1 MSSDLLGG
9 PLYIVTL
16 FCLLVSAPVGIGIAW
31 LVLRRYQAVLLRF
44 MSQASVQAVAAP
56 APVQHSP
63 PLATRSALQIE
74 FIDPTSTPPSS
85 GQTSTMTKRG
95 NRFRYRL
102 ALANAAGGAAQS
114 IIITLL
120 WFLFAQSTLSPRVF
134 LALWLIFAW
143 PITVAVM
150 ETLTTSPWRKWL
162 TAFGVLDLYLLL
174 APGDVRPAILIFWPG
189 YVGLP
194 ALLAMAIFHP
204 RLKAVAP
211 MAMGIVIYLLF
222 AGNIWLSIAYLFG
235 RTFGLGFLADVFLLA
250 LLAAALYV
258 GGRLI
263 ANRMAHRYQAKR
275 SNDQMLLLDTWWL
288 LLTFWESALLSNMAE
303 GTGWPPILGFLGLL
317 AFAAY
322 RVVVDYGRRSVFSQ
336 QQDQPDVSMLL
347 LRVFGERQR
356 ATRLLDKVSLRWR
369 FLGNIELIA
378 APDLATSLL
387 EPHELLAF
395 VGGRT
400 KTNFVKGQEDLAR
413 RLAELDRAP
422 DPDGRYR
429 VHEFFGFENTWL
441 LAVQRLIDQS
451 HVVLMDLRSFT
462 KERKGCT
469 EEVRQLCDR
478 IDLHHVVFIVNEETD
493 KSFLRNRMQEAWQVV
508 AASSPNLRSASPTAR
523 LIRLEDHRAS
533 DTRFLLQT
541 LYAAA
546 RMHLG
551 VPA

>member
-1 MSSDLLGG
+1 MSSDLIGG

-16 FCLLVSAPVGIGIAW
+16 FCLVVSAPVAIGIAW
-31 LVLRRYQAVLLRF
+31 LVLRRYQAVLLRV
-44 MSQASVQAVAAP
+44 MNQASVQAVAAP
-56 APVQHSP
+56 APIQYSP
-63 PLATRSALQIE
+63 PLSPRSALQIE
-74 FIDPTSTPPSS
+74 FIDPTSAPPSS
-85 GQTSTMTKRG
+85 GQTSTLTQRG

-102 ALANAAGGAAQS
+102 ALAHAAGGAAHS

-120 WFLFAQSTLSPRVF
+120 WFLFAQATLSPRVF

-150 ETLTTSPWRKWL
+150 ETLTASPWRKWL
-162 TAFGVLDLYLLL
+162 TAFSVLGLYLLL
-174 APGDVRPAILIFWPG
+174 APADVRPAILIFWPG

-211 MAMGIVIYLLF
+211 MALGIVIYLVF

-235 RTFGLGFLADVFLLA
+235 RTFGLGLLADVFLLA
-250 LLAAALYV
+250 LLAAALFV

-275 SNDQMLLLDTWWL
+275 WNDQMLLLDTWWL

-303 GTGWPPILGFLGLL
+303 QKGWPPILGFLGLL

-322 RVVVDYGRRSVFSQ
+322 RVVVDYSRRSVYCQ
-336 QQDQPDVSMLL
+336 QQDQPDISMLL

-356 ATRLLDKVSLRWR
+356 TTRLLDEVSLRWR

-378 APDLATSLL
+378 APDLATLLL

-395 VGGRT
+395 VGGRM
-400 KTNFVKGQEDLAR
+400 KTNFVQGQEDLAR
-413 RLAELDRAP
+413 RLAELDREP

-469 EEVRQLCDR
+469 EEVRQLCNR
-478 IDLHHVVFIVNEETD
+478 IDLHHVVFIVNEGTD
-493 KSFLRNRMQEAWQVV
+493 MSLLRNTMQEAWQAV
-508 AASSPNLRSASPTAR
+508 AASSPNLQSASPTAR
-523 LIRLEDHRAS
+523 LIRLKDHGAAS
-533 DTRFLLQT
+533 VRFLQQT
-541 LYAAA
+541 LYAAT